1 MMRKVMALLGLA
13 GLALA
18 TALVVREGAGAVLG
32 AVFAAG
38 WGLVLVVLYDAVPLL
53 VDAAAWRTLVPGDQ
67 RPGLARVAGA
77 RWIRQSVN
85 QLLPV
90 MQVGGDVVGARM
102 LHLAGVRG
110 PDAGAS
116 VVVDLTLSVATQ
128 ALFTLAGVALLLALF
143 ETNGLIWPVLGG
155 TALLVAGLIGFVLAQ
170 RKGLF
175 RFLARYLEGAS
186 GGMLAFVGSAEA
198 LDQAVRAM
206 HARPR
211 ALWRNVGLQLVGWVF
226 GVGETWLACW
236 VLGHGIGFAE
246 AFILHSLVRAVRSA
260 AFPVPA
266 GLGVQEG
273 SLMLLAGIVGLSPET
288 GLALALVK
296 RVRELAGGVPALIAW
311 QVVEGGRLW
320 RRRVVE

>member
-1 MMRKVMALLGLA
+1 MRKVMALLGLA

-18 TALVVREGAGAVLG
+18 TVLVVREGAGAVLG

-38 WGLVLVVLYDAVPLL
+38 WGLLAVVAYDAVPLL

-67 RPGLARVAGA
+67 RPSLARVMGA

-102 LHLAGVRG
+102 LHLAGVKG
-110 PDAGAS
+110 ADAGAS

-128 ALFTLAGVALLLALF
+128 ALFTLVGVGLLLELF

-155 TALLVAGLIGFVLAQ
+155 TALLVCGLAGFVLAQ

-211 ALWRNVGLQLVGWVF
+211 ALWRNVALQLVGWVL

-236 VLGHGIGFAE
+236 VLGHPIGLAE

-311 QVVEGGRLW
+311 QVIEGGRLW
-320 RRRVVE
+320 RRRVAE

>member
-1 MMRKVMALLGLA
+1 MRRLMALLGLA

-38 WGLVLVVLYDAVPLL
+38 WGLALVVLYDAVPLF
-53 VDAAAWRTLVPGDQ
+53 VDAAAWRCLVPGDQ
-67 RPGLARVAGA
+67 RPSLARVMGA

-90 MQVGGDVVGARM
+90 LQVGGDVVGARM
-102 LHLAGVRG
+102 LHLAGVG
-110 PDAGAS
+110 GADAGAS

-143 ETNGLIWPVLGG
+143 ESDGLIWPVLGG
-155 TALLVAGLIGFVLAQ
+155 TALLVAGLSGFVIAQ

-175 RFLARYLEGAS
+175 RFLARYLEKAS

-198 LDQAVRAM
+198 LDQAVRAI

-211 ALWRNVGLQLVGWVF
+211 ALWRNVALQLVGWVL

-236 VLGHGIGFAE
+236 VLGHPIGLIE
-246 AFILHSLVRAVRSA
+246 AFILQSLVRAVRSA

-266 GLGVQEG
+266 GIGVQEG

-288 GLALALVK
+288 GLAVALVK
-296 RVRELAGGVPALIAW
+296 RLRELAGGVPALIAW
-311 QVVEGGRLW
+311 QVIEGGRLW
-320 RRRVVE
+320 RRRTAG